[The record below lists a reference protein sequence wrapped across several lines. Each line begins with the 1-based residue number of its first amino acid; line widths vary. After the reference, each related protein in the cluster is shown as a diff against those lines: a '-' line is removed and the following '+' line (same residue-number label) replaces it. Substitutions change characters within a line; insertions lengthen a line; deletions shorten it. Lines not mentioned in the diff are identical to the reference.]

1 MSGKQYAISPPK
13 INASRVTTTNH
24 QKPTDFDLLPVLMLE
39 DGPQKTLSQKML
51 YDLKCSALTFIPNK
65 AAAMG
70 VNPSGSKFGV
80 TTLPKFSTMNPDS
93 HFVSNKDLD
102 LNDFKRSKVNQ
113 NFVLDFLDG
122 HFHKDSHNDAQKPR
136 PPSRPHT
143 P

>member
-13 INASRVTTTNH
+13 INASRVTTRNH
-24 QKPTDFDLLPVLMLE
+24 QKPTGFDLLPVLMLE
-39 DGPQKTLSQKML
+39 DGLQKTLSQKML

-65 AAAMG
+65 VAAMG
-70 VNPSGSKFGV
+70 VNPSGSKFCV
-80 TTLPKFSTMNPDS
+80 TTLPKFSAMNPDS

-122 HFHKDSHNDAQKPR
+122 NFHKDSHNDAKKPR